1 MLGVSALGL
10 GVGALEVAYYDRIYP
25 GVSVWGV
32 NVGGLTLN
40 GALERLSRQ
49 LDFLQAEAVTL
60 RAAAVKL
67 PDCLPRPRVVSD
79 AATQAC

>member
-1 MLGVSALGL
+1 MSGFWRLVFTAGCVCMLGVSALGL

-49 LDFLQAEAVTL
+49 LDFC
-60 RAAAVKL
+60 RRK
-67 PDCLPRPRVVSD
+67 P
-79 AATQAC
+79 